1 MFLSKN
7 ISILR
12 KKKGLSQEKFAEKI
26 GESSRGTVAKWET
39 GETKPSIEQI
49 DSMAQFFDV
58 SLDQLVRYDF
68 SKNETYD
75 AIDNSKDIVKLIS
88 GMLHGNEDILK
99 LVDVKVLIGVV
110 IDLTLSKAEAEEV
123 IDKRRAVALY
133 MEAGA
138 LGEQKAYER
147 AYHLVEELLNGIGK
161 IKSEEELDRVIE
173 LKELSEDLYE
183 KIWGFREDL
192 SDLML
197 LSYQAKERALDEF
210 FVRRQW
216 KEEQRKEVIESARIA
231 YNNLKAEY
239 SRLML
244 EGKKEEAEKLV
255 FTINKYALA
264 GYNDEEVKK
273 YLINVETKK

>member
-12 KKKGLSQEKFAEKI
+12 KRKGLSQEKFAEKI

-75 AIDNSKDIVKLIS
+75 AIDNSKEIVKLIS

-99 LVDVKVLIGVV
+99 FVDVKVLIGVV
-110 IDLTLSKAEAEEV
+110 IDLTLSKAEAEEA

-161 IKSEEELDRVIE
+161 IKSEEELDRAIE

>member
-12 KKKGLSQEKFAEKI
+12 KKKSLSQEKFAEKI

-161 IKSEEELDRVIE
+161 IKSEEELDRAIE

>member
-12 KKKGLSQEKFAEKI
+12 KKEGLSQEKFAEKI

-161 IKSEEELDRVIE
+161 IKSEEELDRAIE

-216 KEEQRKEVIESARIA
+216 KEEQRKEVIDSARIA

>member
-68 SKNETYD
+68 SKNETYE

-161 IKSEEELDRVIE
+161 IKSEEELDRAIE

>member
-12 KKKGLSQEKFAEKI
+12 KRKGLSQEKFAEKI

-49 DSMAQFFDV
+49 DIMAQFFDV

-75 AIDNSKDIVKLIS
+75 ALDNSKDIVKLIS

-99 LVDVKVLIGVV
+99 FVDVKVLIGVV
-110 IDLTLSKAEAEEV
+110 IDLTLSKAEAEEA
-123 IDKRRAVALY
+123 IDKRKAVALY

-138 LGEQKAYER
+138 LGEQKAYEK

-161 IKSEEELDRVIE
+161 IKSEEELDRAIE

-183 KIWGFREDL
+183 KIWGFREEL
-192 SDLML
+192 SELML
-197 LSYQAKERALDEF
+197 LSYQAKERVLDEF

-216 KEEQRKEVIESARIA
+216 KEEQRKEAIESARIA

-255 FTINKYALA
+255 FVINKYALA
-264 GYNDEEVKK
+264 GYADEEVKK
-273 YLINVETKK
+273 YMINVGKK

>member
-1 MFLSKN
+1 
-7 ISILR
+7 
-12 KKKGLSQEKFAEKI
+12 
-26 GESSRGTVAKWET
+26 
-39 GETKPSIEQI
+39 
-49 DSMAQFFDV
+49 MAQFFDV

-75 AIDNSKDIVKLIS
+75 AIDNSKEIVKLIS

-99 LVDVKVLIGVV
+99 FVDVKVLIGVV
-110 IDLTLSKAEAEEV
+110 IDLTLSKAEAEEA

-161 IKSEEELDRVIE
+161 IKSEEELDRAIE

>member
-161 IKSEEELDRVIE
+161 IKSEEELDRAIE

-197 LSYQAKERALDEF
+197 LSYQAKERALDDF

>member
-161 IKSEEELDRVIE
+161 IKSEEELDRAIE

>member
-12 KKKGLSQEKFAEKI
+12 KRKGLSQEKFAEKI

-49 DSMAQFFDV
+49 DIMAQFFDV
-58 SLDQLVRYDF
+58 SLDQLIRYDF

-75 AIDNSKDIVKLIS
+75 ALDNSKDIVKLIS

-99 LVDVKVLIGVV
+99 FVDVKVLIDVV
-110 IDLTLSKAEAEEV
+110 IDLTLSKAEAEEA

-161 IKSEEELDRVIE
+161 IKSEEELDRAIE

-216 KEEQRKEVIESARIA
+216 KEEQRKETIESARIA

-244 EGKKEEAEKLV
+244 EGKKEEAEKLIFV
-255 FTINKYALA
+255 INKYALA
-264 GYNDEEVKK
+264 GYTDEEAKK
-273 YLINVETKK
+273 YMINVEKK